1 MLNEILILYDKVRDN
16 YIVDTS
22 FMSVGQ
28 SFNTL
33 NQSYITPA
41 LNTQRS
47 YNESNVTQNN
57 PDQFNY

>member
-33 NQSYITPA
+33 NQSYMTPV